1 MTVCRGAEGRHSGG
15 VPHESAVVVDYNTPC
30 DAGAAIYHPPAP
42 PPRPLPPPTQAYL
55 EPDFFYKVL
64 VASELQLTP
73 TAAQLQ
79 VRESSRLAMSDDE
92 AVEALRSELQ
102 KELPQMNGQSTS
114 SGECR
119 DKEDWPNRGPCTICG
134 ELVFMH
140 QERERHSDGK
150 RYTHVACLTSSN
162 LQLHD
167 AASPAANETGTASA
181 RVPAAQVETPK
192 ANPTG
197 ASAVMSAGGD
207 AAAAA
212 TTAPQVE
219 TPKANPTGASAVM
232 SAGGD
237 AAAAATTAPQAE
249 TSNVNQDGASAIVS
263 PRGGGWKLAE
273 RVRREATEEAIAADK
288 RIKSELLL
296 KVRKGGGGPKK
307 EEGIDNSLA
316 AMLARRRAASD
327 VEYEWDTQQPVPSAA
342 DVAAKKIGLQGG
354 KLLGNTA
361 QKVLGV
367 EARLS
372 PGEESGDLPIYKPW
386 KGGAGSP
393 SEKTAGDAVPPGAGS
408 NSRATK
414 SCAQE
419 RPEKVS
425 GGQEV
430 GNIGESLEKT
440 QTLTDERADAITE
453 AVTDSQPDPSEGAG
467 EPATVDASDAIL
479 EQETQKVMP
488 SDAEPEHAGR
498 SDAETFDEQL
508 RESYGPERASRGPCA
523 LCGYLVFTDQPR
535 ERAPDGVR
543 YMHIQC
549 PPSPVQSPNAPGIYH
564 TIGNDLLDDLSQAL
578 VSVCTPPAQV
588 DPNNSAAPTAA
599 GEMPEKE
606 VQEGG
611 QDALLMAER
620 QVESLGDGAREE
632 EPWQQSKQGGGA
644 ETVEGVGTVL
654 KAAAVFGD
662 VCATSPT
669 PGCHTGAGEA
679 SDGTG
684 SLLEKI
690 AQVEVQAAVGG
701 APVAARLDAVPVSDA
716 APVSDAGPVSATD
729 ARGSVFVSGSPTP
742 LSVERR

>member
-1 MTVCRGAEGRHSGG
+1 
-15 VPHESAVVVDYNTPC
+15 
-30 DAGAAIYHPPAP
+30 
-42 PPRPLPPPTQAYL
+42 
-55 EPDFFYKVL
+55 
-64 VASELQLTP
+64 
-73 TAAQLQ
+73 
-79 VRESSRLAMSDDE
+79 
-92 AVEALRSELQ
+92 
-102 KELPQMNGQSTS
+102 MNGQSTS
-114 SGECR
+114 SGVGR
-119 DKEDWPNRGPCTICG
+119 DQEDWPNRGPCTICG

-162 LQLHD
+162 PQLHD
-167 AASPAANETGTASA
+167 AASPTANETGTASA
-181 RVPAAQVETPK
+181 GVPAAATTAPQAETPK
-192 ANPTG
+192 ANPAGASAVMSAGGGAPAAATTAPQAETPKANPAF

-207 AAAAA
+207 A
-212 TTAPQVE
+212 P
-219 TPKANPTGASAVM
+219 
-232 SAGGD
+232 
-237 AAAAATTAPQAE
+237 AAATTAPQAE
-249 TSNVNQDGASAIVS
+249 TSNVNQDGASAVVS
-263 PRGGGWKLAE
+263 PRVGGWKLAE

-288 RIKSELLL
+288 RIQSELLL

-316 AMLARRRAASD
+316 AVLARRRAASD

-367 EARLS
+367 EARSS
-372 PGEESGDLPIYKPW
+372 PGDESGDLAIYKPW

-393 SEKTAGDAVPPGAGS
+393 SEKAAGDAVSSGAGS
-408 NSRATK
+408 NSRTTK
-414 SCAQE
+414 SSQE
-419 RPEKVS
+419 RPQKVS

-430 GNIGESLEKT
+430 GNIEKPLAKT
-440 QTLTDERADAITE
+440 QTLTEERAGARTE
-453 AVTDSQPDPSEGAG
+453 AVTDRQPDPSESAG
-467 EPATVDASDAIL
+467 EPATVEASDAIL
-479 EQETQKVMP
+479 EQETKKMMP

-535 ERAPDGVR
+535 ERAPDGVC

-564 TIGNDLLDDLSQAL
+564 TIGHDLLDDLSQAL
-578 VSVCTPPAQV
+578 VSVCTPPA
-588 DPNNSAAPTAA
+588 AAPAAA
-599 GEMPEKE
+599 GKMPETE
-606 VQEGG
+606 AQEGG
-611 QDALLMAER
+611 QDALLIAER
-620 QVESLGDGAREE
+620 QVESPGDGPREE
-632 EPWQQSKQGGGA
+632 EPWQQSKEGEGA
-644 ETVEGVGTVL
+644 ETVEGFGTVL
-654 KAAAVFGD
+654 RAAAVFGH

-669 PGCHTGAGEA
+669 PGCRTGAGEA

-684 SLLEKI
+684 GLLEKV

-701 APVAARLDAVPVSDA
+701 APVAARLDAVPG
-716 APVSDAGPVSATD
+716 SDAGPVSATD

-742 LSVERR
+742 LSVERRLTGEYYDVRVCVCAVGLECS